1 MGGCCYCC
9 GGGVG
14 FHDCLFLSH
23 ATPNPKLKAMEYNK
37 RAKSVQRKNKNTDY
51 DDNDSDNSND
61 DHDSDDEEEYD
72 DRVFKTS
79 TCHLRHFYI

>member
-1 MGGCCYCC
+1 
-9 GGGVG
+9 
-14 FHDCLFLSH
+14 
-23 ATPNPKLKAMEYNK
+23 MEYNK